1 MIIFQ
6 QWEKINEKL
15 ACLVMN
21 ILHTQ
26 DYNHIMI
33 QKIKYSL
40 LVLLSEFEKFLCLL
54 FLFCAMHKML
64 EFLILVLAIIPIRTF
79 MGGSHR
85 KTMLGC
91 FIQSL
96 LIFGI
101 ALALAETFLINSIVK
116 YMVYSILLLE
126 IWISTPIPS
135 VNRMNYNK
143 VQKMGFKA
151 KALTVL
157 LLLTWIEN
165 FLPDIYSNLIISGLL
180 VQALEVAATC
190 IYQKYKKGDVK
201 NEEKVQADIK

>member
-1 MIIFQ
+1 
-6 QWEKINEKL
+6 
-15 ACLVMN
+15 
-21 ILHTQ
+21 
-26 DYNHIMI
+26 
-33 QKIKYSL
+33 
-40 LVLLSEFEKFLCLL
+40 
-54 FLFCAMHKML
+54 
-64 EFLILVLAIIPIRTF
+64 